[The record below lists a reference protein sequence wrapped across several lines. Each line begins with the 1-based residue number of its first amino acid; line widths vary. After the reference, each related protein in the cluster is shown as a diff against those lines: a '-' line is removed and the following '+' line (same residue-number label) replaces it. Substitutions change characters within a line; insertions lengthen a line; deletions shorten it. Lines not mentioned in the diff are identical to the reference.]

1 MHPKKKPL
9 SVVRETIRQLGDPAL
24 AEVRGG
30 IIVPTGTCVPA
41 TYRHS
46 CFDSCY
52 KTDCCLMIP

>member
-1 MHPKKKPL
+1 MHPKKKQF
-9 SVVRETIRQLGDPAL
+9 SVVRETVRQLNEPAL
-24 AEVRGG
+24 SDVRGG
-30 IIVPTGTCVPA
+30 IIVPTTGCVPA